1 VPSLPDEST
10 QRNSPVTWKIRA
22 AGNGKYTLRVKSNKK
37 AEQTQIVRIR
47 TKGVF
52 D

>member
-1 VPSLPDEST
+1 
-10 QRNSPVTWKIRA
+10 VTWRIKA
-22 AGNGKYTLRVKSNKK
+22 GGNGKYTLRVKSSKK
-37 AEQTQIVRIR
+37 TEQTQIVRIR